1 MQCCAIWCIGAVSS
15 ALLRRDET
23 GDNFAGP
30 SECWLETGVAFARVG
45 RASTETAIAFV
56 GEKWVFLV
64 RFSVALVMVV
74 SAGAVQGRAVV
85 MAVSCWPTSV
95 PAEVSLVSTSP
106 SGRVLCTKKFTLL
119 GLMVGASAKKFALQ
133 AQNGRKTLFSGALGE
148 FFRGR
153 AGGGAVLGEF
163 CRTNRYCARS
173 CRQRSLPAC
182 NGGGFALHEAV
193 AQRVASVS
201 DPHVVQF
208 PPLLS
213 AACGFV
219 CAPGFP
225 RVLMGAHTFSLR
237 SRNVTV
243 SQVCSRHIQCRLCHR
258 IRAGTP
264 AQSASITSTTTRP

>member
-1 MQCCAIWCIGAVSS
+1 MVELVAQGYCTTWVGIALLSCQYNSCAIWCIGAVSS

-23 GDNFAGP
+23 GDTFAGP

-45 RASTETAIAFV
+45 RASTETAIAFA

-153 AGGGAVLGEF
+153 VGGGAVLGEF

-173 CRQRSLPAC
+173 CRQRALPAC
-182 NGGGFALHEAV
+182 NGGFCTTRSRRTACR
-193 AQRVASVS
+193 QRVGPSCRAIPPRCSV
-201 DPHVVQF
+201 PHAVLCAHRVS
-208 PPLLS
+208 L
-213 AACGFV
+213 V
-219 CAPGFP
+219 C
-225 RVLMGAHTFSLR
+225 
-237 SRNVTV
+237 
-243 SQVCSRHIQCRLCHR
+243 
-258 IRAGTP
+258 
-264 AQSASITSTTTRP
+264 